1 MLNYNVKLRED
12 SAIYTEISK
21 DGDKKVSVQEMYTAM
36 QQNSSKKYYR
46 LYKWPLVLLAAFSL
60 FLVIVFIE
68 EGRTPDAV
76 QFFSTIHIFCW
87 VGLLIFYFLTKKA
100 QTSYVE
106 YDVDDNVGKRM
117 NDVKEAFEFVNT
129 AMGVFPS
136 AGLISIKFLKT
147 NINIYGW
154 TDPTDNDEIFFMPD
168 VCLVNV
174 KQSGFSAIEYEKM
187 HSGYTD
193 SKDTAQYPPSDS
205 EILGKTWLHTRKDGQ
220 PDRRYTDNP
229 TVYSIK
235 KGFTLIS
242 DDPRFKDSGDS
253 NFSAGLIISSPSIAK
268 DFNSK
273 MKNIFSSGGI
283 STSKQKKS
291 DNSKEKPDS
300 LAKTFDSKTKTDEKP
315 KVSKKGKEDDSDSL
329 SKAFGST
336 KK

>member
-1 MLNYNVKLRED
+1 
-12 SAIYTEISK
+12 
-21 DGDKKVSVQEMYTAM
+21 
-36 QQNSSKKYYR
+36 
-46 LYKWPLVLLAAFSL
+46 
-60 FLVIVFIE
+60 
-68 EGRTPDAV
+68 
-76 QFFSTIHIFCW
+76 
-87 VGLLIFYFLTKKA
+87 
-100 QTSYVE
+100 
-106 YDVDDNVGKRM
+106 
-117 NDVKEAFEFVNT
+117 
-129 AMGVFPS
+129 
-136 AGLISIKFLKT
+136 
-147 NINIYGW
+147 
-154 TDPTDNDEIFFMPD
+154 
-168 VCLVNV
+168 
-174 KQSGFSAIEYEKM
+174 M

-193 SKDTAQYPPSDS
+193 MKDTAQNPPSDS
-205 EILGKTWLHTRKDGQ
+205 EILGRTWLHTRKDGQ

-242 DDPRFKDSGDS
+242 DHPQFKEGEDS

-291 DNSKEKPDS
+291 DKSKEKPDS
-300 LAKTFDSKTKTDEKP
+300 LSKTFDSKTKTDEKP

>member
-1 MLNYNVKLRED
+1 MLQYKVSMKKDNVT
-12 SAIYTEISK
+12 YTELLEEGSTNE
-21 DGDKKVSVQEMYTAM
+21 VSAQDMYTAM
-36 QQNSSKKYYR
+36 QENSNKKY
-46 LYKWPLVLLAAFSL
+46 
-60 FLVIVFIE
+60 
-68 EGRTPDAV
+68 
-76 QFFSTIHIFCW
+76 FSTQKWIFGILGFIIFPQMLMWMNIDFFTFPALFCW
-87 VGLLIFYFLTKKA
+87 IGLFIFYRKGKKA
-100 QTSYVE
+100 QRTNVE
-106 YDVDDNVGKRM
+106 FDIDSNGEKRM
-117 NDVKEAFEFVNT
+117 NAVKEAFDFVNN
-129 AMGVFPS
+129 ADEVFPS
-136 AGLISIKFLKT
+136 AGLWSIIFLDT
-147 NINIYGW
+147 NVDIYGW
-154 TDPTDNDEIFFMPD
+154 EDPTDNDEIFFMPD

-220 PDRRYTDNP
+220 PDLRYTDNP

-291 DNSKEKPDS
+291 VKPKEKPDS
-300 LAKTFDSKTKTDEKP
+300 LSKAFDSKTESDDKP
-315 KVSKKGKEDDSDSL
+315 EDSNKGKDDGSDPL
-329 SKAFGST
+329 SKAFGSKT
-336 KK
+336 K

>member
-1 MLNYNVKLRED
+1 MLNFKVKLVED
-12 SAIYTEISK
+12 NAIYTEILK
-21 DGDKKVSVQEMYTAM
+21 EGNKKEVSAQEMYTNM
-36 QQNSSKKYYR
+36 QQNSVIKYFR
-46 LYKWPLVLLAAFSL
+46 AQKWTFGILGFVVFPGLGVDTDFFVFLALLCWIGL
-60 FLVIVFIE
+60 F
-68 EGRTPDAV
+68 
-76 QFFSTIHIFCW
+76 
-87 VGLLIFYFLTKKA
+87 IFYRKGKKA
-100 QTSYVE
+100 QRTNVE
-106 YDVDDNVGKRM
+106 FDIDSNGEKRM
-117 NDVKEAFEFVNT
+117 NAVKEAFDFVNN
-129 AMGVFPS
+129 AEEVFPS
-136 AGLISIKFLKT
+136 AGLWSLKFLDT
-147 NINIYGW
+147 NIDIYGW
-154 TDPTDNDEIFFMPD
+154 KDPTDNDEIFFMPD

-291 DNSKEKPDS
+291 DKSKNPPDS
-300 LAKTFDSKTKTDEKP
+300 LSKTFDSKAKTDEKP
-315 KVSKKGKEDDSDSL
+315 KVSEKGKDDDPL
-329 SKAFGST
+329 SKAFKSSN
-336 KK
+336 

>member
-1 MLNYNVKLRED
+1 MLNFKVKLVER
-12 SAIYTEISK
+12 SAIYTEILK
-21 DGDKKVSVQEMYTAM
+21 EGNKKEVSAQEMYTNM
-36 QQNSSKKYYR
+36 QQNSVIKYFR
-46 LYKWPLVLLAAFSL
+46 AQKWTFGILGFVIFPGLGVDTDFFVFLALLCWIGL
-60 FLVIVFIE
+60 F
-68 EGRTPDAV
+68 
-76 QFFSTIHIFCW
+76 
-87 VGLLIFYFLTKKA
+87 IFYRKGKKS
-100 QTSYVE
+100 QRTNVE
-106 YDVDDNVGKRM
+106 FDIDSDGEKRM
-117 NDVKEAFEFVNT
+117 NAVKEAFDFVNN
-129 AMGVFPS
+129 AEEVFPS
-136 AGLISIKFLKT
+136 AGLWSLKFLDT
-147 NINIYGW
+147 NVDIYGW
-154 TDPTDNDEIFFMPD
+154 KDPTDNDEIFFMPD

-174 KQSGFSAIEYEKM
+174 KQAGFSAIEYEKM

-315 KVSKKGKEDDSDSL
+315 KVSIKGKDDDSDSL